1 MNQVP
6 LTLDRIWIELYAAR
20 QDITFDLAEQVL
32 SGMPIL
38 LRQKV
43 VDAMQVQ
50 VSGLLHDP
58 VEDNPD
64 LAKVIAEAK
73 EEARLR
79 VFEQGVSAGKV
90 ALGWITTKRI
100 LRETGIDWHTPQEMN
115 PHMWLHPG

>member
-1 MNQVP
+1 MNQ
-6 LTLDRIWIELYAAR
+6 LSLELDRPWVVQYAAR
-20 QDITFDLAEQVL
+20 QDITFALAEQVL
-32 SGMPIL
+32 SEMPAL
-38 LRQKV
+38 LRQKI

-58 VEDNPD
+58 IEDNPD
-64 LAKVIAEAK
+64 FAKVIAEAK

-90 ALGWITTKRI
+90 ALAWVATKTI
-100 LRETGIDWHTPQEMN
+100 LRETGIEWHTPQEMN